1 MPKNLTFI
9 IPNEE
14 HKMSLPFIGEVK
26 AGFPSPA
33 ADFSEDRIDI
43 NEELIKNP
51 STTFYARVNG
61 NSMIDSDIHDGDIL
75 VIDKSLEPENGKV
88 AVCFLDGEFTL
99 KRIKVDKDCLW
110 LMPANPKFEP
120 IKVSEENNFV
130 VWGIVTYVIKKL

>member
-1 MPKNLTFI
+1 M
-9 IPNEE
+9 
-14 HKMSLPFIGEVK
+14 K

-33 ADFSEDRIDI
+33 ADFAEDRIDI

-75 VIDKSLEPENGKV
+75 VIDKSLESENGKV
-88 AVCFLDGEFTL
+88 AVCFIDGEFTL

-110 LMPANPKFEP
+110 LMPANIKFEP
-120 IKVSEENNFV
+120 IKVTEENDFV
-130 VWGIVTYVIKKL
+130 VWGVVTYVIKKL

>member
-9 IPNEE
+9 IPNENN
-14 HKMSLPFIGEVK
+14 KMPLPFIGDVK

-33 ADFSEDRIDI
+33 ADFAEDRIDI

-61 NSMIDSDIHDGDIL
+61 SSMIDSDIHDGDIL

-88 AVCFLDGEFTL
+88 AVCFIDGEFTL

-110 LMPANPKFEP
+110 LMPANIKFEP
-120 IKVSEENNFV
+120 IKVTEENDFV
-130 VWGIVTYVIKKL
+130 VWGVVTYVIKKL